1 MKTFTFLAFATAIGL
16 TQPLL
21 SNGQITTDGF
31 AISWR
36 GTIHYND
43 GTGRMISKSYTEKD
57 AVKTIADANSLNA
70 NDLILVY
77 RPTQF
82 DTAVIN
88 KSTGVFVADYLQLP
102 DISNIGTAWVTDVT
116 GNGQTVRQAFLFDQ
130 QPNHPIG
137 SIVGTEKQKLD
148 AQNNVTSESFHG
160 TFQYA
165 APTDTALL
173 MHGVYSGSFAT
184 GRHYK
189 VIQ

>member
-16 TQPLL
+16 MHPVL
-21 SNGQITTDGF
+21 SNGQDITDGF

-36 GTIHYND
+36 GTFHFND
-43 GTGRMISKSYTEKD
+43 GTGKAVSRTYTEKD
-57 AVKTIADANSLNA
+57 AVKMIADANSMNA

-88 KSTGVFVADYLQLP
+88 KSTGVFIADYLQLP
-102 DISNIGTAWVTDVT
+102 DISRLGTAAVTDVT
-116 GNGQTVRQAFLFDQ
+116 GNGQTVRQAFLFDELT
-130 QPNHPIG
+130 NPIG
-137 SIVGTEKQKLD
+137 SIVGTEKQKSD
-148 AQNNVTSESFHG
+148 AQGNLTSESFHG

-165 APTDTALL
+165 IPDGTHHLAQ
-173 MHGVYSGSFAT
+173 GVYSGSFST

-189 VIQ
+189 VVQ